1 VLTIWVCIAATALIS
16 FTIKGAGPAILGQRP
31 LSPAVQSVLALLA
44 PALLFGLVVATLLG
58 PDWSAVDVTMLAG
71 VAVAVGVRLLG
82 VPTLIAVA
90 GAVAVTALLRAL

>member
-71 VAVAVGVRLLG
+71 VAVAGVRLLG